1 MNRTFQL
8 LLFHDLFAFMFL
20 KAGTWSR
27 EIRRVAE
34 TGGIRTK
41 SFNNRGGG
49 ISSEELYFL
58 SVYCYGALLQP
69 TLSLRIFPF
78 DKLFLSQFH
87 ILCQ

>member
-1 MNRTFQL
+1 MTF
-8 LLFHDLFAFMFL
+8 FAFMFL
-20 KAGTWSR
+20 KAGGTWSI

-34 TGGIRTK
+34 RGGIRTK

-49 ISSEELYFL
+49 IFFSEELYFL
-58 SVYCYGALLQP
+58 SVYCYGALLQS